1 MCMCMTLC
9 MYVHSPQLASPVLL
23 GVMIPPHQLQ
33 LLQLHWLMMKKAVCS
48 TRQGGSAHP
57 ARDKWL
63 SPSAPPS
70 KGQDGWSRWKENTSL
85 PKEHCSLKWTK
96 ERERQR
102 EREREK
108 CLLRHA
114 KLNLRTRA
122 LWSTYPARVLHLHS
136 YLQCK

>member
-33 LLQLHWLMMKKAVCS
+33 LQQLHWLMMKTAVCS
-48 TRQGGSAHP
+48 MRQGGSARP

-85 PKEHCSLKWTK
+85 PKEHCSLKWML
-96 ERERQR
+96 ERDR
-102 EREREK
+102 ERERERERERDLK
-108 CLLRHA
+108 LNVTQACKIRSN
-114 KLNLRTRA
+114 LNLRTRA
-122 LWSTYPARVLHLHS
+122 LWSTYIP
-136 YLQCK
+136 